1 MKQLETGRGNAVKL
15 SLSQAAKETGTSK
28 PTLSRWI
35 AKGKVSAERQQDGSY
50 LIDASELDRIKD
62 LTGNGNGSGT
72 PPVKQL
78 ETPYE
83 TSALRRE
90 VELLRERIC
99 DKDGVIHDLRRRLDE
114 ETEERRMTQAK
125 LTALLTD
132 QRATA
137 PQKAAEGALARA
149 WSFLRG
155 KA

>member
-1 MKQLETGRGNAVKL
+1 MKL
-15 SLSQAAKETGTSK
+15 SLSQAARESGTSK

-50 LIDASELDRIKD
+50 LIDPSELDRIKD
-62 LTGNGNGSGT
+62 LMRNGNRSGN
-72 PPVKQL
+72 PNMKQS
-78 ETPYE
+78 ETPQE

-90 VELLRERIC
+90 VELLRERLD
-99 DKDGVIHDLRRRLDE
+99 DKDGVINDLRRRLDD
-114 ETEERRMTQAK
+114 ETEERRTAQAK

-137 PQKAAEGALARA
+137 PQKAAEGRLARA
-149 WSFLRG
+149 WSILRG

>member
-1 MKQLETGRGNAVKL
+1 MKL
-15 SLSQAAKETGTSK
+15 SLSQAARESGTSK

-50 LIDASELDRIKD
+50 LIDPSELDRIKD
-62 LTGNGNGSGT
+62 LMKNGNGSGN
-72 PPVKQL
+72 PNMKQS
-78 ETPYE
+78 ETQQE

-90 VELLRERIC
+90 VELLRERLN
-99 DKDGVIHDLRRRLDE
+99 DKDGVINDLRRRLDD
-114 ETEERRMTQAK
+114 ETEERRTAQAK

-137 PQKAAEGALARA
+137 PQKAAEGRLARA
-149 WSFLRG
+149 WSIVRG

>member
-1 MKQLETGRGNAVKL
+1 MKL
-15 SLSQAAKETGTSK
+15 SLSQAARESGTSK

-50 LIDASELDRIKD
+50 LIDPSELDRIKD
-62 LTGNGNGSGT
+62 LMRNGNGSGN
-72 PPVKQL
+72 PNVKQS
-78 ETPYE
+78 ETSQE

-90 VELLRERIC
+90 VELLRERLD
-99 DKDGVIHDLRRRLDE
+99 DKDGVINDLRRRLDD
-114 ETEERRMTQAK
+114 ETEERRTAQAK

-137 PQKAAEGALARA
+137 PQKTAEGRLARA
-149 WSFLRG
+149 WSILRG

>member
-1 MKQLETGRGNAVKL
+1 MKRLETGRGNTVKL
-15 SLSQAAKETGTSK
+15 SLSQAARESGTSK

-50 LIDASELDRIKD
+50 LIDPSELDRIKD
-62 LTGNGNGSGT
+62 MMKNGNGSGN
-72 PPVKQL
+72 PNMKQS
-78 ETPYE
+78 ETPQE

-90 VELLRERIC
+90 VELLRERLD
-99 DKDGVIHDLRRRLDE
+99 DKDGVINDLRRRLDD
-114 ETEERRMTQAK
+114 ETEERRAAQAK

-137 PQKAAEGALARA
+137 PQKAAEGRLARA
-149 WSFLRG
+149 WSILRG

>member
-1 MKQLETGRGNAVKL
+1 MKL
-15 SLSQAAKETGTSK
+15 SLSQAARESGTSK

-50 LIDASELDRIKD
+50 LIDPSELDRIKD
-62 LTGNGNGSGT
+62 MMKNGNGSGNHNM
-72 PPVKQL
+72 KQS
-78 ETPYE
+78 ETPQE

-90 VELLRERIC
+90 VELLRERLD
-99 DKDGVIHDLRRRLDE
+99 DKDGVINDLRRRLDD
-114 ETEERRMTQAK
+114 ETEERRAAQTK

-137 PQKAAEGALARA
+137 PQKATEGRLARA
-149 WSFLRG
+149 WSILRG

>member
-1 MKQLETGRGNAVKL
+1 MKRLETGRGNTVKL
-15 SLSQAAKETGTSK
+15 SLSQAARESGTSK

-50 LIDASELDRIKD
+50 LIDPSELDRIKD
-62 LTGNGNGSGT
+62 MMKNGNGSGN
-72 PPVKQL
+72 PNMKQS
-78 ETPYE
+78 ETQQE

-90 VELLRERIC
+90 VELLRERLD
-99 DKDGVIHDLRRRLDE
+99 DKDGVINDLRRRLDD
-114 ETEERRMTQAK
+114 ETEERRAAQTK

-137 PQKAAEGALARA
+137 PQKAAEGRLARA
-149 WSFLRG
+149 WSILRG

>member
-1 MKQLETGRGNAVKL
+1 MKL
-15 SLSQAAKETGTSK
+15 SLSQAARESGTSK

-50 LIDASELDRIKD
+50 LIDPSELDRIKD
-62 LTGNGNGSGT
+62 LMRNGNGSSN
-72 PPVKQL
+72 PNMKQS
-78 ETPYE
+78 ETQQE

-90 VELLRERIC
+90 VELLRERLD
-99 DKDGVIHDLRRRLDE
+99 DKDGVINDLRRRLDD
-114 ETEERRMTQAK
+114 ETEERRAAQAK

-137 PQKAAEGALARA
+137 PQKAAEGRLARA
-149 WSFLRG
+149 WSILRG